1 MYDVQSTQEHYKTEK
16 RNELEVATEILRVAT
31 KKAEKKEILKRCNL
45 SPTLLEKYLY
55 ALLELELLK
64 TEQESEN
71 LFRTTEKGLEILR
84 IYYYLK
90 SVMGV
95 KTVDFVLV
103 RMLGRLVANKKAMNL
118 KGYIV

>member
-1 MYDVQSTQEHYKTEK
+1 M
-16 RNELEVATEILRVAT
+16 
-31 KKAEKKEILKRCNL
+31 
-45 SPTLLEKYLY
+45 LEKYLY

-64 TEQESEN
+64 TEQEGEN
-71 LFRTTEKGLEILR
+71 LFRTTDKGLEILH

-103 RMLGRLVANKKAMNL
+103 RALGRLVANKKTMNL
-118 KGYIV
+118 KEYIV

>member
-1 MYDVQSTQEHYKTEK
+1 M
-16 RNELEVATEILRVAT
+16 
-31 KKAEKKEILKRCNL
+31 
-45 SPTLLEKYLY
+45 LEKYLY

-64 TEQESEN
+64 TEQEGEN
-71 LFRTTEKGLEILR
+71 LFRTTDKGLEILR

-103 RMLGRLVANKKAMNL
+103 RALGRLIANKKTMNL
-118 KGYIV
+118 KEYIV